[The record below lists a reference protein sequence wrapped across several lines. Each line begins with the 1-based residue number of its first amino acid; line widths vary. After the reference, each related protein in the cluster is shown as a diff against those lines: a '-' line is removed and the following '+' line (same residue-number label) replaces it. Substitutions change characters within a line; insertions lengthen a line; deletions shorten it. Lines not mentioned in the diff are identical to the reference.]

1 MRRSHP
7 IGLSLLLA
15 LAVPVTA
22 PVFAQTIAS
31 AVADPSR
38 PAADKAVDPE
48 RKPAEMLAFAGVKP
62 GMVVVD
68 LIPGGGY
75 FTRLFSS
82 AVGPK
87 GRVISFVPDEMLKR
101 SDRALTGIQAVAA
114 EPGRSNVTV
123 QHNPMMAPVPDNVAD
138 IVWTS
143 LNYHD
148 FHNMP
153 GVDVVGFNKLV
164 FKLLRPGGTYV
175 VVDHAAAPGSGT
187 THTADLHR
195 IDPAAV
201 RSEVEAAGFVFA
213 GESDVLANPADSHT
227 TKVFDPSIRGHT
239 DKFALRFRKP
249 GGER

>member
-1 MRRSHP
+1 
-7 IGLSLLLA
+7 LLA
-15 LAVPVTA
+15 LAAPVTA

-48 RKPAEMLAFAGVKP
+48 RKPAELLAFAGVKP

-87 GRVISFVPDEMLKR
+87 GRVIAYVPDEMLAR
-101 SDRALTGIQAVAA
+101 SDRALTGIKAVAA
-114 EPGRSNVTV
+114 EPGRANVTV

-143 LNYHD
+143 QNYHD

-153 GVDVVGFNKLV
+153 GVDVIGFNKLI

-195 IDPAAV
+195 IDPATA
-201 RSEVEAAGFVFA
+201 RSEIEAAGFVFA
-213 GESDVLANPADSHT
+213 GESDVLANPADPHT
-227 TKVFDPSIRGHT
+227 SKVFDPSIRGHT
-239 DKFALRFRKP
+239 DKFVYRFRKP
-249 GGER
+249 GGAR